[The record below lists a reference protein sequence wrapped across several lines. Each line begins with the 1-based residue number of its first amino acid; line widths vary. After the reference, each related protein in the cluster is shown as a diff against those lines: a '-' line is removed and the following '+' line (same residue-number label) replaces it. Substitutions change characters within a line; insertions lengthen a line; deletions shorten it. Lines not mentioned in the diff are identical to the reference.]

1 MPGRRVSRDQSTRGR
16 HKTDAE
22 EERPRPTAP
31 EDLEDEE
38 QTASGDPEDEAD
50 LHDEAGGQEDEPAR
64 SDGRQ
69 SAPRMS
75 AAAAARA
82 AMRAI
87 AELIGR
93 KPESLTALEP
103 SEDGWHVAVEVLEDQ
118 RVPSSA
124 DILATYEA
132 DLDSDGTLMAYRRTG
147 RYQRGRADASKDG

>member
-16 HKTDAE
+16 HGTDAGD
-22 EERPRPTAP
+22 ERPRRTAP

-38 QTASGDPEDEAD
+38 QAAPDDLEDEAD
-50 LHDEAGGQEDEPAR
+50 PESEAGAQDGQPA
-64 SDGRQ
+64 Q
-69 SAPRMS
+69 SGGEAAPRMS

-93 KPESLTALEP
+93 RPESLTALEP

-132 DLDSDGTLMAYRRTG
+132 DLDGDGTLMAYRRTG
-147 RYQRGRADASKDG
+147 RYQRGRAAAGKDG